1 MHKIVNLPV
10 QRLLQSCVKAC
21 VNSLVFTQICVVVN
35 STIHILSLFS
45 GNLLDLYKQA
55 IMAKQQIG
63 INLLHIINR
72 PYNNNI
78 LSI

>member
-21 VNSLVFTQICVVVN
+21 VNSNIFTNISVVVN
-35 STIHILSLFS
+35 STIHIISLFS
-45 GNLLDLYKQA
+45 GDLLDLYNQA

-63 INLLHIINR
+63 FNLLHIINR